1 LAKRGRIFAAAKSE
15 RQTTKILITMERMI
29 EFSLLSEAVRTEM
42 LALIADLD
50 LELVPQPEAVC

>member
-1 LAKRGRIFAAAKSE
+1 MAKRGRIFAAAKSE

>member
-1 LAKRGRIFAAAKSE
+1 MAKRRRIFAAAKSE
-15 RQTTKILITMERMI
+15 RQTTIILITMERMI

>member
-1 LAKRGRIFAAAKSE
+1 MAKRGRIFAAAKSE

-29 EFSLLSEAVRTEM
+29 DFSLLSEAVRTEM

>member
-1 LAKRGRIFAAAKSE
+1 
-15 RQTTKILITMERMI
+15 MEIMI
-29 EFSLLSEAVRTEM
+29 DFSLLSEAVRTEM